1 MAVPEALPRALLLGV
16 LRAHPVDPVVQV
28 GPPVELLA
36 RAEVAEPVG
45 LGSPQRVPTI
55 QNTICVSISNR
66 GSLRG
71 GRAVTKTRS

>member
-1 MAVPEALPRALLLGV
+1 MVVPEALLRVLLWGV
-16 LRAHPVDPVVQV
+16 LQAHPVERVER
-28 GPPVELLA
+28 VELLA

-45 LGSPQRVPTI
+45 QGSLQRVPTI

>member
-1 MAVPEALPRALLLGV
+1 MVVPEALLRVLLWGALQ
-16 LRAHPVDPVVQV
+16 AHPVERVERVER
-28 GPPVELLA
+28 VELLA

-45 LGSPQRVPTI
+45 QGSLQRVPTI